1 MNVDAEDLAE
11 RLAREG
17 YGEAVW
23 LRELLPVVYA
33 DLKRIAHYQLLRHV
47 RGSTLST
54 TLLVH
59 ETWSRLAGSP
69 GKTPVEREHFISLC
83 ARVMRQVVIDHAR
96 AASAVK
102 RGAGVPRMELRE
114 ADATVEQPSHAL
126 FVLAEA
132 LDSLQEADPRL
143 ARIVEQHWFIGLEA
157 EELATL
163 HDVSLRTVQRELKRA
178 RAWLAELLGP

>member
-1 MNVDAEDLAE
+1 MDVDAEDLAE

-23 LRELLPVVYA
+23 LRELLPLVYA
-33 DLKRIAHYQLLRHV
+33 DLKRIAHHQLLRHV

-59 ETWSRLAGSP
+59 ETWSRLAGAT
-69 GKTPVEREHFISLC
+69 GKTPVEREHFIALC
-83 ARVMRQVVIDHAR
+83 ARVMRQVVIDHIR
-96 AASAVK
+96 AASAEK
-102 RGAGVPRMELRE
+102 RGAGVPHLELRD
-114 ADATVEQPSHAL
+114 ADATVEQPAHAL

-143 ARIVEQHWFIGLEA
+143 ARLVEQHWFIGLEA
-157 EELATL
+157 DELATL
-163 HDVSLRTVQRELKRA
+163 HEVSPRTIQRELKRA
-178 RAWLAELLGP
+178 RAWLGELLGP